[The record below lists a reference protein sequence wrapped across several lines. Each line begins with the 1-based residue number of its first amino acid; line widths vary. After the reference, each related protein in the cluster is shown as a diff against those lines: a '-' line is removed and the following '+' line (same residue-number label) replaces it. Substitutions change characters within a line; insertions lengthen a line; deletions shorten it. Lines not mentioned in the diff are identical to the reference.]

1 MNEKYTQLP
10 NSSDHNCFGC
20 SPINKSGLQMKFYAD
35 DNTVYSDV
43 TVPDH
48 LCGWSNIT
56 HGGVL
61 TTILD
66 EIMSWTALHF
76 IKRITMT
83 KTMEIEFIKPAYMN
97 NPLKAEGRVQ
107 EVTGKHDAVLEGVIY
122 NSKGDVCVKSTA
134 NFAIFSPKIAKR
146 LGIADDTSLK
156 FFANVFGI
164 K

>member
-43 TVPDH
+43 SVPDH

-83 KTMEIEFIKPAYMN
+83 KTMEIEFIKPETRAQQDQQHQRHR
-97 NPLKAEGRVQ
+97 PQQASP
-107 EVTGKHDAVLEGVIY
+107 DAAPGFHPGHQACLGTKPGGVGCDSITRAAVIM
-122 NSKGDVCVKSTA
+122 D
-134 NFAIFSPKIAKR
+134 SPQF
-146 LGIADDTSLK
+146 T
-156 FFANVFGI
+156 
-164 K
+164 